1 MDNLETMQIVRDHN
15 VIAIEINTIKAH
27 TNKVL
32 LNSAVEIGKRLKEA
46 KDMVGHGNWKNW
58 LETEVSYSQRTASNL
73 MRIYDEYGPLLIQNQ
88 IGNSIADLGYTQAI
102 AMLKLDF
109 ESREDFLIVNDVSG
123 MSIKDLEAEVKQVQ
137 EISENKQELLNQLD
151 ILEKNNDNLAIEL
164 TSKIK
169 DIEAKE
175 TQIKGFIK
183 EVSSLKEQ
191 LDAVTDD
198 GLSISEVN
206 DLKEE
211 MEKKIN
217 QIKTLE
223 AELAQK
229 PKEIETQQ
237 IMYET
242 PPDILTELEKLKKQ
256 VNSSDNAVKFKTT
269 FEILMD
275 RFNDLISILDD
286 IKETEADE
294 YEKYKG
300 AVNKL
305 LDRLMIDE

>member
-1 MDNLETMQIVRDHN
+1 MEMVRDYN

-32 LNSAVEIGKRLKEA
+32 LHSAVEIGKRLKEA
-46 KDMVGHGNWKNW
+46 KEMVGHGNWKSW

-73 MRIYDEYGPLLIQNQ
+73 MRIYDEYGPLMIENQ

-102 AMLKLDF
+102 AILKLDF
-109 ESREDFLIVNDVSG
+109 ESREDFLIVNDVSE
-123 MSIKDLEAEVKQVQ
+123 MSIRDIEAEVKQVQ
-137 EISENKQELLNQLD
+137 EIHENKQELLDQLD
-151 ILEKNNDNLAIEL
+151 TLESNNDNLATEL
-164 TSKIK
+164 VAKVK

-175 TQIKGFIK
+175 IQIKGFIK

-191 LDAVTDD
+191 IDAITDG

-206 DLKEE
+206 DLRDE
-211 MEKKIN
+211 MEEKIK
-217 QIKTLE
+217 QIKQLE
-223 AELAQK
+223 TELAEK

-242 PPDILTELEKLKKQ
+242 PPDVLIEIDELKKQ
-256 VNSSDNAVKFKTT
+256 IKSSENAVKFKAT

-275 RFNDLISILDD
+275 RFNDLLGILDD
-286 IKETEADE
+286 IKVTEADE

-305 LDRLMIDE
+305 LDKLMIDE